1 MFKNIIY
8 LFFYFKRALIRD
20 NLLIIPHVQ
29 LEDEGEYQCVATNQL
44 SSIESKAFLVI
55 NERPKF
61 IKTMS
66 NLTIGIDSKSII
78 LECNARGKPQPV
90 IYWAKSNTKPQNYDT
105 SSTDPSLPSSE
116 MTVTQDDFLILEN
129 GNLFIERLSRKY
141 EGTYLCQASNEYG
154 NIETK
159 TYLKVKPI
167 QSKPPPIIIY
177 GPQNQTIPINTQANL
192 ECLASMGLN
201 IINKDSSFKHQR
213 PFNIQN
219 AYSNDKITI
228 TWYKGTQE
236 IISTP
241 FNVNGRF
248 KIAESGALEISAVQ
262 KIDTGVYKCVATNGY
277 GRTTSMPALLTV
289 ENPNNQYVEFQRAYE
304 STTLPSAPTQ
314 PIISSIT
321 SNSLVIS
328 WQPSS
333 HSGHSPLKS
342 YTIEYFS
349 PEWPV
354 TTGWTILADNVL
366 PVNSFLIENLQS
378 DTYYMFIVRAR
389 NEQGFGPPSQVSDLV
404 KTLVETQILLRN
416 KDSNDLLEKAL
427 TGEIIQLNEQ
437 PDILSSSSINI
448 TWKIYKSAFLIEGIY
463 LKYKPIGVKD
473 YQIEVLNEKN
483 PNYVNRAN
491 YYVIK
496 NLNKFTTYEILL
508 EPYIGELKGSESNVI
523 QVKTKEDIPSQIP
536 LNLQADIETL
546 NSISIKWQPPLQQ
559 HMNGIIMGYKIMC
572 LANETKYG
580 INLNTNG
587 SSRAIILGN
596 LIHGMR
602 YCVKVA
608 AFTKVGTGP
617 FSPPK
622 CIDMTEENLAK
633 TKENNNS
640 QKNKINQQYSVPV
653 TFNDKLRF
661 LMKQSWFISLLTI
674 VCILAACLI
683 FYCLWMSLRRLF
695 VRRDKKHQKYLSSSE
710 NCSSL
715 NLGNHKID
723 ANGNRYKLV
732 NDTIWL
738 DTMYSSSKNS
748 NQDCCCVPDIP
759 HQLFLHNNNGN
770 LQLINNNQL
779 STLDRRNIHNMSL
792 NSKSIKISNNVAPQ
806 YAEIYAAAL
815 QQQQGANPYATTGL
829 FMNGTTTTTTDSENA
844 YNICDDMGGGET
856 QVFLEKT
863 NSNVINSPAN
873 LRATAAFSHLNPKYS
888 SYTLKVIDDSS
899 KLIRNDLDLANKLV
913 ILNAVPSNQS
923 NNSIL
928 INDQKKLIKYLQ
940 ATQSQTN
947 TPRIQLK
954 NMQNRVKSVEQQQ
967 QQQQQQQILD
977 YQNQVNSLNTFLAS
991 NNNGNNSYN
1000 NNSISQNSGVP
1011 SLPSVPPPSLS
1022 TAFMTAQ
1029 QELLNSS
1036 VNNGTQSPVLYNAP
1050 WNVGPPNEN
1059 NLNSILLTHLIQNN
1073 PNANSTQ
1080 IPKVYQMNTLS
1091 SSTFTSQQYA
1101 NNRRNDNKQQKEPQT
1116 DYLSIS
1122 PDEDEYEEDISSN
1135 NTNSYYPIQ
1144 SPHQKF
1150 ILATAASANGTK
1162 IKITNQKPIQL
1173 INQPTTGSAG
1183 SYDSSTNQNTC
1194 SSSDSSI
1201 LSASKHSANQ
1211 SNNDYHIVYSDQL
1224 NNQLV

>member
-1 MFKNIIY
+1 M
-8 LFFYFKRALIRD
+8 A
-20 NLLIIPHVQ
+20 
-29 LEDEGEYQCVATNQL
+29 
-44 SSIESKAFLVI
+44 
-55 NERPKF
+55 
-61 IKTMS
+61 

-105 SSTDPSLPSSE
+105 SSSDSTLPSSD

-192 ECLASMGLN
+192 ECLASTGSN

-213 PFNIQN
+213 PFNLQS
-219 AYSNDKITI
+219 AYSNDKIII

-236 IISTP
+236 LISNP
-241 FNVNGRF
+241 FNENGRY

-262 KIDTGVYKCVATNGY
+262 KSDTGVYKCVATNGY

-289 ENPNNQYVEFQRAYE
+289 ENPNNQFIEFQRAYE

-333 HSGHSPLKS
+333 HSGHSPIKS

-354 TTGWTILADNVL
+354 TTGWTILADNVS

-378 DTYYMFIVRAR
+378 DTYYTFIIRAR

-416 KDSNDLLEKAL
+416 KDSNDLVEKAL
-427 TGEIIQLNEQ
+427 TGEIVQLNEQ
-437 PDILSSSSINI
+437 PDVLSSTSINI

-473 YQIEVLNEKN
+473 YQTEVLNEKN
-483 PNYVNRAN
+483 PNYINRAN

-508 EPYIGELKGSESNVI
+508 EPFIGDLKGSESNVI
-523 QVKTKEDIPSQIP
+523 QVKTKEDAPSQIP
-536 LNLQADIETL
+536 LNLQADIESL

-559 HMNGIIMGYKIMC
+559 HMNGIIAGYKIMC
-572 LANETKYG
+572 MANETKYG
-580 INLNTNG
+580 INLNTNA
-587 SSRAIILGN
+587 STRAIILGN
-596 LIHGMR
+596 LIHGMK

-608 AFTKVGTGP
+608 AFTRTGTGP
-617 FSPPK
+617 FSPSK
-622 CIDMTEENLAK
+622 CIDMTEENLSK
-633 TKENNNS
+633 TQENNN
-640 QKNKINQQYSVPV
+640 QKNKINQQNPV
-653 TFNDKLRF
+653 AFNDKLAF

-695 VRRDKKHQKYLSSSE
+695 KRRDKKHQKYLSSSE

-723 ANGNRYKLV
+723 TNGNRYKLV

-748 NQDCCCVPDIP
+748 NQDCCCVPDLP

-792 NSKSIKISNNVAPQ
+792 NSKSIKITNNIAPQ

-815 QQQQGANPYATTGL
+815 QQHQGANPYATTGL
-829 FMNGTTTTTTDSENA
+829 FMNGTATTTTESENT
-844 YNICDDMGGGET
+844 YNICDDMGGES

-863 NSNVINSPAN
+863 NSNIVSSPAN
-873 LRATAAFSHLNPKYS
+873 MRAAALNLNPKYS

-928 INDQKKLIKYLQ
+928 ISDQKKLIKYLQ

-954 NMQNRVKSVEQQQ
+954 NMQNRIKSVE

-977 YQNQVNSLNTFLAS
+977 YQNQVNSLNTFMAT
-991 NNNGNNSYN
+991 NNNN
-1000 NNSISQNSGVP
+1000 NNNINNISAQNTNNSGVP

-1029 QELLNSS
+1029 QELLTSS
-1036 VNNGTQSPVLYNAP
+1036 SNNGTQSPVLYNAP
-1050 WNVGPPNEN
+1050 WNVGPTNEN

-1073 PNANSTQ
+1073 PNTNSSINNNNNVQ
-1080 IPKVYQMNTLS
+1080 IPKVYQMNTLA

-1101 NNRRNDNKQQKEPQT
+1101 NNRRNDNKNQKDQQT

-1150 ILATAASANGTK
+1150 ILATAAAAATGTK

-1201 LSASKHSANQ
+1201 LSASKHST